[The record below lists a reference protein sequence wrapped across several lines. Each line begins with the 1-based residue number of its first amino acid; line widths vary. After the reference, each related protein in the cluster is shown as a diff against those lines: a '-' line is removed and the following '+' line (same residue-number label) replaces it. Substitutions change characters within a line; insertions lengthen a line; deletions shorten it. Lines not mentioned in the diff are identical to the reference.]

1 MCGTVV
7 SRIDAFECLY
17 PSQSAYDPAMSWI
30 LILVYLVIGF
40 AFLGK
45 GAGWLV
51 GGSTV
56 LAKRLGVSSLVVGIT
71 VVAWGTSLPEVVVS
85 TMAAVQGNAAI
96 SLGNVLGS
104 NIANIGLV
112 LGSCALVLPSVLEGR
127 LGGRESFWMLAALG
141 LLWGFCL
148 DGALDRVEGIIL
160 LGVFAAHTGDV
171 FFQAQQQRKKG
182 ADGAEANLAEG
193 LEDMGERAPHWYK
206 HPGVETVVGM
216 MAIAFGAWAVVEGAR
231 GGAFRLG
238 VDERIVGLTIVALGT
253 SLPELAAGL
262 AGALKGEKDIGLGNV
277 VGSNVFNVLAVMGI
291 TAIVHPLDSARELAS
306 GKEGAVH
313 AAAELDRAFAGA
325 LASDFPLALA
335 FSLFLVALPV
345 LGGKRFGR
353 AKGVLLLGVYIGYSV
368 WLYM

>member
-1 MCGTVV
+1 
-7 SRIDAFECLY
+7 
-17 PSQSAYDPAMSWI
+17 MSWI

-56 LAKRLGVSSLVVGIT
+56 LAKRLGVSSLVVGLT

-127 LGGRESFWMLAALG
+127 LGGRESFWMLGSLA

-148 DGALDRVEGIIL
+148 DGALDRVEGILL
-160 LGVFAAHTGDV
+160 LGVFAAHTADV

-193 LEDMGERAPHWYK
+193 LEHMGERAPHWYK
-206 HPGVETVVGM
+206 HPMVETVVGM
-216 MAIAFGAWAVVEGAR
+216 MAIAFGAWAVVEGAK